1 MSSLS
6 IITVP
11 PRDEQS
17 IVMSMSV
24 CLSVSIFSEL
34 TFTELSMAAARSY
47 VMLPTYGFVDDV
59 MFAQEQMIQEGV
71 YSKWLNS
78 GQH

>member
-1 MSSLS
+1 
-6 IITVP
+6 
-11 PRDEQS
+11 
-17 IVMSMSV
+17 
-24 CLSVSIFSEL
+24 
-34 TFTELSMAAARSY
+34 MAAAQSY

>member
-11 PRDEQS
+11 PRDKQS

-71 YSKWLNS
+71 YSK
-78 GQH
+78 